1 MLFSG
6 SQLLSGFMQDFILDL
21 RNKERVDR
29 FKLAFLNLE
38 RLDIEGEDLE
48 VPIGGYVEPCF
59 NQDQDWQLWGTLGWI
74 QDWFV
79 RPAQKKQ
86 DRFTRPVQKKK
97 KVNLINYSNVQQS
110 ARRKY
115 TRRTPLSRLFQLQH
129 SGDYALC
136 DFHIYEPFRAE
147 REFWHEYIKDYITKR
162 RVRRLSGYPNC
173 IYPTDREVVEL
184 LLKASTF
191 TLSKPS
197 YPLLVTVLDS
207 SQTVSVED
215 SAGENLVQ

>member
-1 MLFSG
+1 
-6 SQLLSGFMQDFILDL
+6 MQDFISDPK
-21 RNKERVDR
+21 NKERVDR
-29 FKLAFLNLE
+29 FKLALLNLE

-59 NQDQDWQLWGTLGWI
+59 DQGQDWQLWGTLGWI

-79 RPAQKKQ
+79 RPVPAKK
-86 DRFTRPVQKKK
+86 R
-97 KVNLINYSNVQQS
+97 VNLITYSNIVQS
-110 ARRKY
+110 TRRKY
-115 TRRTPLSRLFQLQH
+115 TRRTPLSRLFKLQH
-129 SGDYALC
+129 ARDYALC
-136 DFHIYEPFRAE
+136 DFHIYEPFRVE
-147 REFWHEYIKDYITKR
+147 REVWHEYIKDYITKR

-184 LLKASTF
+184 LLRASTS

>member
-1 MLFSG
+1 MFFSG

-79 RPAQKKQ
+79 RPAHKKQ

-97 KVNLINYSNVQQS
+97 KVNLINYVQQS

-115 TRRTPLSRLFQLQH
+115 TRRTPLSRLFELQH

-136 DFHIYEPFRAE
+136 DFHIYEPFRVE
-147 REFWHEYIKDYITKR
+147 REAWHEYIKDYLAKR
-162 RVRRLSGYPNC
+162 RDRRLRGYPNC
-173 IYPTDREVVEL
+173 IYPTNKEVIDL

-191 TLSKPS
+191 TRSIPS
-197 YPLLVTVLDS
+197 FPILTVLDS
-207 SQTVSVED
+207 SQTVPVED
-215 SAGENLVQ
+215 SAGENLIQ

>member
-1 MLFSG
+1 
-6 SQLLSGFMQDFILDL
+6 MQDFILDL

-29 FKLAFLNLE
+29 FKLALLNLE

-86 DRFTRPVQKKK
+86 DWFVRPVQKKK

-110 ARRKY
+110 TRRKY

-136 DFHIYEPFRAE
+136 DFHIYEPFRVE
-147 REFWHEYIKDYITKR
+147 REAWHEYIKDYLAKR
-162 RVRRLSGYPNC
+162 RDRRLRGYPNC
-173 IYPTDREVVEL
+173 IYPTNKEVIDL

-191 TLSKPS
+191 TRSIPS
-197 YPLLVTVLDS
+197 YPLLTVLDP

-215 SAGENLVQ
+215 SAGENLIQ